1 MAPSFLCENM
11 NKTFMFKI
19 LVSVFVTTVLLG
31 TMYCKSVGANI
42 DGASF
47 DPVKKEKWVVIV
59 CGGCKDTE
67 HWWEKLM
74 AGAEIIRKT
83 AIHTYETFKQL
94 GYDDQHIYFIVDR
107 DVPCDGKDTVVSK
120 EAVRYAIANWLK
132 NHSDDDDDICVILHC
147 HGHYRPLRCDGRAF
161 VKIWNNETREWE
173 CIYDRELDSWL
184 DNVSYSVCT
193 VIIDASHSG
202 SFIKVLSQEN
212 RIIITSTTPYT
223 AAIAFGES
231 IFSYF
236 FFNKLSENASYGEA
250 WEYADK
256 KLKRM
261 KIGEMP
267 PVPEVGTIEKI
278 YVKFLVCMLQHLQ
291 IDDNGDG
298 KGHGTIFADGL
309 PLGEDG
315 YLALS
320 TYPS

>member
-1 MAPSFLCENM
+1 M
-11 NKTFMFKI
+11 NKTSVFKT

-59 CGGCKDTE
+59 CGGCKDIE
-67 HWWEKLM
+67 HWWEKSM

-278 YVKFLVCMLQHLQ
+278 YVKFLVCMLQHPQ